1 MNIIYAITCAD
12 KYYIGSTT
20 NWANRKS
27 NHRRCLERGVH
38 CNKLLQE
45 AFDSNASARGLEFKI
60 LETVDGDREAL
71 YIREQILLDRHFDDP
86 KCINLSKHAN
96 KPTPN
101 NLKAAQDKGR
111 QSWYD
116 KQQPFYLVKEGK
128 EYGPFK
134 TQKEA
139 FDSLPISCVG
149 VSKLWLGKQD
159 IYKGFTIK
167 FTSVD

>member
-1 MNIIYAITCAD
+1 MNVIYSITYGD
-12 KYYIGSTT
+12 KYYIGSTS

-27 NHRRCLERGVH
+27 NHRRALERNIHYNNG
-38 CNKLLQE
+38 LQE
-45 AFDSNASARGLEFKI
+45 AYNSDDSARGLEFKI
-60 LETVDGDREAL
+60 LENVEGDPKE
-71 YIREQILLDRHFDDP
+71 REQVFIDRHIDDP
-86 KCINLSKHAN
+86 KCMNVARLADRPRPH
-96 KPTPN
+96 

-116 KQQPFYLVKEGK
+116 NQQPFYLVKEGK

-149 VSKLWLGKQD
+149 VSKLWQGKQD
-159 IYKGFTIK
+159 KYKGFTIK
-167 FTSVD
+167 FAI